1 MASGYA
7 RWFDV
12 GLNNAHLASVATYF
26 GCVPGFERML
36 RAAGADLPRF
46 YAAVKELAAGP
57 IGGRMAL
64 CGKPVAAIPGTTRG

>member
-36 RAAGADLPRF
+36 RAVHNDLRDF
-46 YAAVKELAAGP
+46 YAAVKALAAGP
-57 IGGRMAL
+57 AVGRATL
-64 CGKPVAAIPGTTRG
+64 CAQ